1 MTAIAQCREAREEL
15 GRGHNSLWTGDV
27 GLAVYLWDC
36 LGGVPRFPT
45 VDVF

>member
-1 MTAIAQCREAREEL
+1 MTAIAQCREARERY
-15 GRGHNSLWTGDV
+15 GQDRHSLWTRDI

-36 LGGVPRFPT
+36 KTATPRFPG